1 MLLMGMIIGLRA
13 EASDSGTFFLK
24 ATKNVPRIG
33 RRSGDGDNTFFLKAP
48 KNVPRIGRRGESNG
62 NPWVSRINNVKKPIL
77 YSHKV

>member
-62 NPWVSRINNVKKPIL
+62 NPWVSHVYKKKL
-77 YSHKV
+77 GN